1 MLKSIWRKLK
11 ITVVNLNSIQ
21 MKLSQAKNILKS
33 VEAVNFLLPD
43 GTCVPEHFHVTEVG
57 LITKNFIDCG
67 GTVRK
72 ETVVNFQLW
81 DANDFEHRLKPQK
94 LLNIIELSEKVLGI
108 EDFEIE
114 VEYQAQ
120 TIGKYDLDFNGK
132 TFVLK
137 SKTTACLAQD
147 ACGIPSEKQKKNLA
161 ELSVNKNASCSP
173 GGGCC

>member
-1 MLKSIWRKLK
+1 
-11 ITVVNLNSIQ
+11 
-21 MKLSQAKNILKS
+21 MKLSEIKQILNT
-33 VEAVNFLLPD
+33 VETVNFQLPN
-43 GTCVPEHFHVTEVG
+43 GSYVPEYFHVTEVG

-94 LLNIIELSEKVLGI
+94 LIHIIELSEKVLGI

-114 VEYQAQ
+114 VEYQDH

-132 TFVLK
+132 DFQLLNK
-137 SKTTACLAQD
+137 QTACLAQEN
-147 ACGIPSEKQKKNLA
+147 CGIPTEKSKLNLTQ
-161 ELSVNKNASCSP
+161 LHTDNTNSCTP
-173 GGGCC
+173 GGSCC